1 MRIRTIIIG
10 LFLFHGGHMVAPAQ
24 SPGFYH
30 IGTAEGLTN
39 NMVNAVARDQQ
50 GILWIGTSEGLN
62 SFDGFQ
68 LRTYLHY
75 DHPAL
80 GDNNI
85 QRIFADSRNRIWI
98 LTESNRL
105 TMLDEERKFRA
116 VVAGDSTIGRITH
129 IYETRSHGLVIIR
142 NGRHYR
148 WRNDR
153 ERFERIHAAAY
164 LSLGPTVRLLS
175 QPGLDSS
182 VFYFEKKLILLDHQ
196 SQKIRFALPFPDL
209 DAVATMGDSALL
221 AIRNAGDWFYQLSL
235 LNGKITDSFPRP
247 RDGQG
252 KPMTSDI
259 RQICAIGPRR
269 FLISTRFAGL
279 YALQLDPLRLENWQH
294 DPLDP
299 RSIGGN
305 NTYHLVYDSSG
316 YVFITTLTS
325 GLHYFHVNQQQA
337 YTRPY
342 FKNESGEVFDGF
354 IQSVTGRGDQFWLG
368 SQDRL
373 IRWNPRTGAAAFPD
387 LWSNDKTNLRGRETL
402 RVVSLHENQLW
413 VGTSRYGI
421 LVCDTNARVRQQ
433 LASSAD
439 GMPSYWINA
448 ILHDKEG
455 NGWIG
460 TARGLCVVKKGENK
474 ATSFFDHPLLSVLS
488 REHITRIMEDRQ
500 KRIWIGTGV
509 GAWLLNTRDSSLK
522 NYTTRDGLISNTIL
536 AIAEDQQGNI
546 YFGTDRGISILGAD
560 QSVKSFDR
568 RNGLRNDRCEGILCD
583 NNGLIW
589 IGNANCIL
597 RYNPADGSFLAY
609 EEGHGISHAG
619 FRMRSSFKNE
629 NGELFWGTD
638 KGITWFNP
646 EQMELPLPIGKPQI
660 ISLQAGDSLYPVVRD
675 RTLEFSHSTPW
686 FRLAFSSGDLGAS
699 SRLKLRYKLEGL
711 QDEWQTPGLP
721 GEAYFSKLPP
731 GSYQFQL
738 QSSLD
743 GIRWTEAGNVLRI
756 VVHEPWWNQAC
767 FRWLMMLT
775 IGLLIYAWWRRQQLI
790 RRNREVREVVD
801 YFANSRYEKAGVN
814 DVLWDICRNC
824 MAHLGFVDCVVY
836 LYDEE
841 KQVLVQKAAY
851 GPKSPEAYAIDNPL
865 ELPLGRGIVGSA
877 GAERKPIVVHDTKSD
892 SRYLV
897 DDMPRRSEIAVPIVH
912 EGRLIGVIDS
922 EHPRKRHFRRWHLR
936 ALQAVARVAG
946 PKISHAMATEAM
958 QESERELMKLN
969 VKMAESRFQ
978 NLRLQMNPHF
988 LFNSLSSIQHLIVSQ
1003 QTNRA
1008 YRYLTIFSNF
1018 LRTLLKY
1025 ADKNF
1030 VPLDEE
1036 LKILKMYIEL
1046 ESLRFDDSFH
1056 YQIHIDDGLENDN
1069 ILLPTLMIQPF
1080 VENAIW
1086 HGLLHKEG
1094 EKQLEINFSGE
1105 AEEILTCVISD
1116 NGIGRDAA
1124 ARIKSAS
1131 ISANMHES
1139 RGIDIIRERLELL
1152 ERKTGQP
1159 ARVEFDDKP
1168 GGGTRVTIQIPYY
1181 NQEEL

>member
-1 MRIRTIIIG
+1 
-10 LFLFHGGHMVAPAQ
+10 MVAPAQ

-30 IGTAEGLTN
+30 LSSAEGLTN

-50 GILWIGTSEGLN
+50 GVLWIGTSEGLN

-75 DHPAL
+75 DYPAL

-85 QRIFADSRNRIWI
+85 QRLVADSRNRIWI

-105 TMLDEERKFRA
+105 TMLDKDRRFKA
-116 VVAGDSTIGRITH
+116 VVAGDSIAGRITH
-129 IYETRSHGLVIIR
+129 VYETRSHGLVIIR

-148 WRNDR
+148 WKEDK

-164 LSLGPTVRLLS
+164 LSLGSAIRLFC
-175 QPGLDSS
+175 QPGMDSS
-182 VFYFEKKLILLDHQ
+182 VFYIDNKLVLLDHQ
-196 SQKIRFALPFPDL
+196 QQKIRFSLPLPAV
-209 DAVATMGDSALL
+209 DAAANLGDTALL
-221 AIRNAGDWFYQLSL
+221 VIRREGDWFYKVSL
-235 LNGKITDSFPRP
+235 RTGRVTDSFPRP
-247 RDGQG
+247 RDSQG
-252 KPMTSDI
+252 RPMASDL
-259 RQICAIGPRR
+259 RQICAIGPKK

-279 YALQLDPLRLENWQH
+279 YALDLDPIRLENWQH
-294 DPLDP
+294 DPMDP

-305 NTYHLVYDSSG
+305 NTYHLLYDSSG
-316 YVFITTLTS
+316 YVFVTTLTS

-337 YTRPY
+337 KTRPY
-342 FKNESGEVFDGF
+342 FKDAAGEVFDGF
-354 IQSVTGRGDQFWLG
+354 IQSITGRGDQFWLG

-373 IRWNPRTGAAAFPD
+373 VRWSPRTGEASFPP
-387 LWSNDKTNLRGRETL
+387 LQIKNGPVLRGRETI

-413 VGTSRYGI
+413 VGTSRYGV
-421 LVCDTNARVRQQ
+421 LVCDTNANLRYQ
-433 LASSAD
+433 LFDGAD
-439 GMPSYWINA
+439 GLPSFWINS
-448 ILHDKEG
+448 ILHDREG
-455 NGWIG
+455 NTWIG
-460 TARGLCVVKKGENK
+460 TARGLCVLRKGAKK
-474 ATSFFDHPLLSVLS
+474 ADSFAQHPILAPLA
-488 REHITRIMEDRQ
+488 RYNITRMMMDRSN
-500 KRIWIGTGV
+500 RLWVGSGN
-509 GAWLLNTRDSSLK
+509 GAWVFDTRDSSLK
-522 NYTTRDGLISNTIL
+522 NFSAKDGLISNTVL
-536 AIAEDQQGNI
+536 AMAEDLQGNI
-546 YFGTDRGISILGAD
+546 YFATDKGISILGINK
-560 QSVKSFDR
+560 QIKSFDR
-568 RNGLRNDRCEGILCD
+568 SNGLRNDRCEGILCD

-597 RYNPADGSFLAY
+597 RYNPADGSFLVY

-619 FRMRSSFKNE
+619 FRMRSCFKNE
-629 NGELFWGTD
+629 NGDLYWGTD

-646 EQMELPLPIGKPQI
+646 DQMKLPLPIGQPQI
-660 ISLQAGDSLYPVVRD
+660 ISLQAGDSLYAIVGERS
-675 RTLEFSHSTPW
+675 LHFSHSTPY
-686 FRLAFSSGDLGAS
+686 FRLGFSSGDLGAAS
-699 SRLKLRYKLEGL
+699 LLKLRYRLEGL
-711 QDEWQTPGLP
+711 QDEWQVPGLP

-731 GSYQFQL
+731 GNYQFLL

-743 GIRWTEAGNVLRI
+743 GLRWTNAGNQVRML
-756 VVHEPWWNQAC
+756 VNKPWWNQAW
-767 FRWLMMLT
+767 FKWLLAIS
-775 IGLLIYAWWRRQQLI
+775 IGLLLYAWWRRQQYI
-790 RRNREVREVVD
+790 RRTKEVREVVD

-836 LYDEE
+836 LFDENR
-841 KQVLVQKAAY
+841 QVLVQKAAY
-851 GPKSPEAYAIDNPL
+851 GPKSPAAYAIENPL

-877 GAERKPIVVHDTKSD
+877 AVERKPIVVHDTRKD

-897 DDMPRRSEIAVPIVH
+897 DDMARRSEIAVPILH

-922 EHPRKRHFRRWHLR
+922 EHPRKGHFRRWHLR

-946 PKISHAMATEAM
+946 PKIRHAMATEAM

-1036 LKILKMYIEL
+1036 LKILRMYIEL
-1046 ESLRFDDSFH
+1046 ESLRFDESFH
-1056 YQIHIDDGLENDN
+1056 YRILIEDGLENDT

-1086 HGLLHKEG
+1086 HGLLHKDG
-1094 EKQLEINFSGE
+1094 EKQLDIHFSSGE
-1105 AEEILTCVISD
+1105 DEILTCVIQD

-1124 ARIKSAS
+1124 EKIKSAS

-1139 RGIDIIRERLELL
+1139 RGIDIIRERLKLL
-1152 ERKTGQP
+1152 EKKTGQP
-1159 ARVEFDDKP
+1159 ASVVFDNRP
-1168 GGGTRVTIQIPYY
+1168 GGGTLVTIHIPYY